1 MFDLGN
7 RPARVFTPLAAVV
20 LGVTVLIPAC
30 SQAPPF
36 QPKSTVGQLMHDV
49 VYPRAHE
56 VWKSVGTIVTEEG
69 TEEIRPRTDIEWEV
83 VHSGAR
89 TLMEAGNLLMMAGR
103 AKDNDKWMEHCQEL
117 IEGRGGGARIV
128 RSLRRRCGFRSRG
141 IDLQR
146 LPRLPL
152 GIPLRGRSEHHPHS
166 LSRPSSNALPQA
178 RIAGAAGGAVEQP
191 RDANCAGKTRRVE
204 AFIAEPS
211 YPVALGVGPGSRG

>member
-1 MFDLGN
+1 MFNLGN
-7 RPARVFTPLAAVV
+7 QPARVFTPLAAVV

-49 VYPRAHE
+49 VYPHAHE

-69 TEEIRPRTDIEWEV
+69 TEEIRPRTDIEWEI

-117 IEGRGGGARIV
+117 IEAAAAVLESSEAYDADAVFDRGELIYNACQGCHWEYRYE
-128 RSLRRRCGFRSRG
+128 
-141 IDLQR
+141 DD
-146 LPRLPL
+146 
-152 GIPLRGRSEHHPHS
+152 
-166 LSRPSSNALPQA
+166 PSII
-178 RIAGAAGGAVEQP
+178 R
-191 RDANCAGKTRRVE
+191 TR
-204 AFIAEPS
+204 
-211 YPVALGVGPGSRG
+211 